1 MPAIASDDPKWRL
14 LTFGR
19 LLKYPRAHYKASD
32 PENGFRPLKKGIR
45 TMPKKKQPKKRH
57 PHVTRA
63 IAHIEKLQQ
72 GHKKM
77 ILDLEKAKSALKAT
91 PFDTPFANQ

>member
-1 MPAIASDDPKWRL
+1 
-14 LTFGR
+14 
-19 LLKYPRAHYKASD
+19 
-32 PENGFRPLKKGIR
+32 
-45 TMPKKKQPKKRH
+45 MPKKKQPKKRH

-63 IAHIEKLQQ
+63 IAHIEKLQK

-91 PFDTPFANQ
+91 PFSTPFGANP